1 MSSRRSMSDRNVA
14 IRSCTSAFMRGR
26 AAASLVDSHAT
37 IACNCFC
44 AACVASAQSFCTCS
58 DAAATSS
65 SISTL
70 TQNTH
75 GQQASRRRR
84 RSSCSST
91 RSTRATKQIFLS
103 LKCPEQAW
111 TPYPAVLHPV
121 YRATPTVTNENRAAL
136 FHPSIGYCIFEAIA
150 FSGYA
155 IFEAISFSEATGLWT
170 SIFLR
175 IYFKDLF
182 IYFYFFG

>member
-75 GQQASRRRR
+75 SQQASRRKRR
-84 RSSCSST
+84 RSSST
-91 RSTRATKQIFLS
+91 LKHESNKSNLS
-103 LKCPEQAW
+103 LLKMPRPSLDSIPGGSPPGLPGN
-111 TPYPAVLHPV
+111 PYRNEWESILIHSPISSIRRLLHF
-121 YRATPTVTNENRAAL
+121 R
-136 FHPSIGYCIFEAIA
+136 GYCIFRLCH
-150 FSGYA
+150 FRGYF
-155 IFEAISFSEATGLWT
+155 IFRSDRFM
-170 SIFLR
+170 
-175 IYFKDLF
+175 DQ
-182 IYFYFFG
+182 YFF

>member
-44 AACVASAQSFCTCS
+44 AACVASDQSFCTCS

-75 GQQASRRRR
+75 RQQASRRRR
-84 RSSCSST
+84 RSSGSST
-91 RSTRATKQIFLS
+91 LKHESNKADLS
-103 LKCPEQAW
+103 LVKMPRPSLDCVTGGSP
-111 TPYPAVLHPV
+111 PGLPGNS
-121 YRATPTVTNENRAAL
+121 YRNE
-136 FHPSIGYCIFEAIA
+136 
-150 FSGYA
+150 
-155 IFEAISFSEATGLWT
+155 
-170 SIFLR
+170 
-175 IYFKDLF
+175 
-182 IYFYFFG
+182 

>member
-44 AACVASAQSFCTCS
+44 AACVASDQSFCTCS

-75 GQQASRRRR
+75 RQQASRRRR
-84 RSSCSST
+84 RSSGSST
-91 RSTRATKQIFLS
+91 LKHESNKADLS
-103 LKCPEQAW
+103 LVKMPRPSLDCVTGGSP
-111 TPYPAVLHPV
+111 PGLPGNS
-121 YRATPTVTNENRAAL
+121 YRNEWESRR
-136 FHPSIGYCIFEAIA
+136 PISSIHRLLLEAIA
-150 FSGYA
+150 FSKLLHFQAMPFSWLFHFQKRQGY
-155 IFEAISFSEATGLWT
+155 GPV
-170 SIFLR
+170 
-175 IYFKDLF
+175 
-182 IYFYFFG
+182 FF